1 MIDVL
6 LVDDD
11 PQVCRYL
18 EEMLTTDPGLRVVGH
33 AHDGPDAVRR
43 AVDLR
48 PDVVLLD
55 LRMPGGDGLEAIE
68 PITRHGSRIVVLTAY
83 DTDRDVDTA
92 LRRGASGFV
101 LKSTD
106 HHGLLDVVR
115 AAAAGHLVL
124 SGRAARRVTA
134 PAADSRALAG
144 MIRDAL
150 TDRELATIRGL
161 AAGMSNQQLADE
173 LGISVPTVKGHV
185 SSLVRKLG
193 CENRLQAGLLARD
206 AGLDRT

>member
-1 MIDVL
+1 AGGAPDAGGRVRGGRPAPAAPPRGGPVRVIDVL

-68 PITRHGSRIVVLTAY
+68 PITRRGSRIVVLTAY

-106 HHGLLDVVR
+106 
-115 AAAAGHLVL
+115 
-124 SGRAARRVTA
+124 
-134 PAADSRALAG
+134 
-144 MIRDAL
+144 
-150 TDRELATIRGL
+150 
-161 AAGMSNQQLADE
+161 
-173 LGISVPTVKGHV
+173 
-185 SSLVRKLG
+185 
-193 CENRLQAGLLARD
+193 
-206 AGLDRT
+206 